1 MTGFVYQTYFD
12 CKQHGS
18 GLISPHQIVGVESS
32 PKLVVGAVFFVF
44 LFSESLSWLTQML
57 HGAGI
62 FTYTYIWAIFG
73 LMYVNI
79 PYMEHLGNITPIS
92 LWPLRMFMIR
102 IRYS

>member
-1 MTGFVYQTYFD
+1 MGL
-12 CKQHGS
+12 S

-32 PKLVVGAVFFVF
+32 PKLLVGAVFF
-44 LFSESLSWLTQML
+44 FS
-57 HGAGI
+57 GI
-62 FTYTYIWAIFG
+62 SKLVNPDAPWCWNIYLQNWAIFG

-79 PYMEHLGNITPIS
+79 PYMEPLGNITPIS

>member
-1 MTGFVYQTYFD
+1 MD
-12 CKQHGS
+12 DWLRLKLHHGS
-18 GLISPHQIVGVESS
+18 GLISPHQMVGVESS
-32 PKLVVGAVFFVF
+32 PKLVVGPF
-44 LFSESLSWLTQML
+44 LFSWTLSWLTQML

-62 FTYTYIWAIFG
+62 FTYIWAIFG